1 MVIIGHIGRIKLR
14 VVKGL
19 GVVNDRRRS
28 SLLAANSVGIV
39 RILEAIADLDLV
51 LRVVHCVGR
60 IDGILY
66 TAAKN
71 SAEVWQLMLRVA
83 ICGAAQ

>member
-1 MVIIGHIGRIKLR
+1 MLAS
-14 VVKGL
+14 
-19 GVVNDRRRS
+19 N
-28 SLLAANSVGIV
+28 SLVTR

-66 TAAKN
+66 TAAEN
-71 SAEVWQLMLRVA
+71 STEVWQLVLRVA
-83 ICGAAQ
+83 ICGAAH